1 MDNNIFVECF
11 GDIKDKRIDRTKAH
25 SLLDIIAITL
35 FAIMSGA
42 QTFEEIEQFGELHH
56 NWLKQFLVLENGI
69 PSHDTILRV
78 LGFLDP
84 QQLIT
89 GFINWISQ
97 IKGLIKENVV
107 AIDGKAL
114 KGSKVKS
121 KALKALHI
129 LSAYSCANGL
139 SLGQLKVDGKTNEIT
154 VIPELIKQLAIQG
167 AIVTIDA
174 LGCQKTIT
182 KAIIEQ
188 KADYIIAVKQ
198 NQKML
203 HEAILDV
210 FTLAQHKDYKN
221 KMPIQEFKDEI
232 EASHGKIEE
241 RLIATL
247 PLKSV
252 AHVISPNDWIGIKS
266 IVKIERRT
274 ENNKGEITINNR
286 YFISSIEHV
295 EVQTIGRAS
304 RLHWGIENKL
314 HWTLDVIF
322 KEDDCRIRD
331 ETTALNFAW
340 FRKMALSFLKPAIPF
355 GKKVN
360 SIKKK
365 MLRNWA
371 RPDGIFEYLNS
382 TN

>member
-1 MDNNIFVECF
+1 M
-11 GDIKDKRIDRTKAH
+11 
-25 SLLDIIAITL
+25 TL
-35 FAIMSGA
+35 F
-42 QTFEEIEQFGELHH
+42 
-56 NWLKQFLVLENGI
+56 
-69 PSHDTILRV
+69 
-78 LGFLDP
+78 
-84 QQLIT
+84 
-89 GFINWISQ
+89 
-97 IKGLIKENVV
+97 
-107 AIDGKAL
+107 
-114 KGSKVKS
+114 
-121 KALKALHI
+121 
-129 LSAYSCANGL
+129 
-139 SLGQLKVDGKTNEIT
+139 
-154 VIPELIKQLAIQG
+154 
-167 AIVTIDA
+167 
-174 LGCQKTIT
+174 GCQKTIT

-322 KEDDCRIRD
+322 KEDDCQIRD

-382 TN
+382 TS